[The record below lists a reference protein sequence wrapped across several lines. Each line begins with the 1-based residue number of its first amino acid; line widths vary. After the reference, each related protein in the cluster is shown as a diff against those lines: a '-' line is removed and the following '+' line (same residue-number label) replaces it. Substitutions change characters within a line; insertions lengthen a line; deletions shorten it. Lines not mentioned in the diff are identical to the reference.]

1 MVTPSTHIR
10 YADVAVVVYDVTES
24 NTVDALSNWLEK
36 AVLFGPEHLTII
48 LCGNKTDISR
58 DEWQD
63 NAATLRQMKQKNRV
77 SGHVMTSAKEEG
89 GLQALIKR
97 RDHEAAVEEGN
108 NKTRR
113 HHPTTTT
120 TKRGCKMLL
129 TQVR

>member
-89 GLQALIKR
+89 GLQALKEEIMKQLLKR
-97 RDHEAAVEEGN
+97 EITKLGD
-108 NKTRR
+108 
-113 HHPTTTT
+113 TTQLQQQQ
-120 TKRGCKMLL
+120 KEDAKCC
-129 TQVR
+129 